1 MANFVYMDGLDN
13 KYLQKVNLKALQKET
28 GMTLAELAELA
39 QIGPKVI
46 YKWSYMHKDSSRPDY
61 NAIVRLFQK
70 GATVETLFG
79 VDYKGPVKPP
89 VLGGSLPPEI
99 ANDPEH
105 AAGMEWGLKDIEAKI
120 EARVLAKLKAK
131 GIDL

>member
-89 VLGGSLPPEI
+89 VLDESIPPKLDKI
-99 ANDPEH
+99 HIDYQDPKFQELVEK
-105 AAGMEWGLKDIEAKI
+105 ALIRIEERK
-120 EARVLAKLKAK
+120 KQ
-131 GIDL
+131 GIIK